1 MNQGRIEQLADPQ
14 TLYTQPA
21 SPFVCRFL
29 GEVNEVPVALHR
41 RWTGIDDPRAVAFVR
56 PHDLELRSPDGADE
70 PARIEIVRDLGAT
83 MRIEARHPA
92 IPAPLVAIYE
102 RGRFAENPHV
112 AGQYVAITARRW
124 VIFR

>member
-1 MNQGRIEQLADPQ
+1 
-14 TLYTQPA
+14 
-21 SPFVCRFL
+21 
-29 GEVNEVPVALHR
+29 
-41 RWTGIDDPRAVAFVR
+41 
-56 PHDLELRSPDGADE
+56 
-70 PARIEIVRDLGAT
+70 

-112 AGQYVAITARRW
+112 VGQYVAITARRW